1 VGDLLSFF
9 LAMMIEALVADPGG
23 AEISFLD
30 QVISDSSCCISI
42 GVDFRR
48 CFDGVYSGLIG
59 HLLVDIE

>member
-1 VGDLLSFF
+1 
-9 LAMMIEALVADPGG
+9 MMIEALVADPGG